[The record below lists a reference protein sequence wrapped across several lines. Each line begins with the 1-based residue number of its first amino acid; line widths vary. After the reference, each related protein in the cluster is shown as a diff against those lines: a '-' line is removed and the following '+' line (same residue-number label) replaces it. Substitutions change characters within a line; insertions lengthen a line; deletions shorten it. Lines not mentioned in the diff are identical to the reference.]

1 MLRELEQTVLQPGSK
16 AETSNTS
23 AETHMTREHAVI
35 LFFAMASG
43 TGCQHTKR
51 SQFPEHDGS
60 AKVTFQVHGL
70 MKTKSGAT

>member
-1 MLRELEQTVLQPGSK
+1 MLRELEQAVLRPGSE
-16 AETSNTS
+16 AETSKIS
-23 AETHMTREHAVI
+23 AETHMTRKHAMI

-60 AKVTFQVHGL
+60 SKVTFQVYGL
-70 MKTKSGAT
+70 MKAKSGAT

>member
-1 MLRELEQTVLQPGSK
+1 MLRELEQAVLQPGSK
-16 AETSNTS
+16 AETSKIS
-23 AETHMTREHAVI
+23 AETHMAKTHAMI

-43 TGCQHTKR
+43 AGCHDAKR

-60 AKVTFQVHGL
+60 SKVTFQVHGL